1 MAYQLQG
8 GHTIIDGKKRKEI
21 NQLLAKYSPL
31 EAEPGE
37 KISPVG
43 MCPNCGSKDNI
54 NDEIETYFD
63 VPWLHMH
70 WECGNTIE
78 CGTTWTD
85 QFALTYRST
94 QHPRHT
100 GDTMTDT
107 TSRNRREDRLTEYS
121 RERLDGMIDRISE
134 SRNPDQIAH
143 ILRYEV
149 KNLVHDYD
157 LPDEAE

>member
-43 MCPNCGSKDNI
+43 MCPNCGSKDNM

-63 VPWLHMH
+63 VPKLHID
-70 WECGNTIE
+70 WECGE
-78 CGTTWTD
+78 CDTTCTD
-85 QFALTYRST
+85 VFALTYRST
-94 QHPRHT
+94 
-100 GDTMTDT
+100 
-107 TSRNRREDRLTEYS
+107 
-121 RERLDGMIDRISE
+121 I
-134 SRNPDQIAH
+134 
-143 ILRYEV
+143 
-149 KNLVHDYD
+149 